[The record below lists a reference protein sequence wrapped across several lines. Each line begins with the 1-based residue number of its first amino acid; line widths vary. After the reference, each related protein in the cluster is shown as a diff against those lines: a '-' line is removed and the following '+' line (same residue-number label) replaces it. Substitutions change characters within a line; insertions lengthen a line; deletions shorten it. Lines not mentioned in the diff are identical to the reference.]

1 MAMIKLNCRNEWK
14 HNSSARHL
22 VVAQYMMVF
31 PSSLSFTKQFS
42 SFFFPLLDPQPG
54 LAVQA
59 VWCYLHFT
67 DEEVEALRY

>member
-42 SFFFPLLDPQPG
+42 SFFFSP
-54 LAVQA
+54 
-59 VWCYLHFT
+59 T
-67 DEEVEALRY
+67 